1 MIAPRPAAVH
11 HPLQVRGQPDRVGH
25 LGHQRRARPSRHAPA
40 IGGDVEPRTVSA
52 SVHLQGEPSSWMVR
66 ASITRI
72 FPGREGFPMQPTPA
86 PRQSRETSRLG
97 IAIGGY
103 TPGQALSER
112 YEIMVAG
119 GHCTGPEDE
128 NAGTSNSLRWR
139 GQGEAITRLVLGFGV
154 DLPKVLQ
161 TNLGVPDDQLAPV
174 LDV

>member
-1 MIAPRPAAVH
+1 MIRRPPR
-11 HPLQVRGQPDRVGH
+11 
-25 LGHQRRARPSRHAPA
+25 S
-40 IGGDVEPRTVSA
+40 T
-52 SVHLQGEPSSWMVR
+52 
-66 ASITRI
+66 
-72 FPGREGFPMQPTPA
+72 
-86 PRQSRETSRLG
+86 QSRSSAASDVYKRQVHEVAGRVRDFYFDEHYSTAYGEGGPDLG